1 MEEKKKVD
9 RLSIIRNLIIIA
21 FVVIFIKILYIT
33 TFKYD
38 HYTQLAENKTY
49 KELAIKAPRGE
60 IRDRYGRLLAGNK
73 NLFTVQVSGDGIKKK
88 DSNGNSM
95 ANDICLKLINLLDKN
110 NEEYTDEF
118 PIYIENGKYY
128 YTFDKDIREY
138 KNDNEIPQE
147 LDAKE
152 SFYYLVDK
160 LISEGTL
167 SESDRDLEPSK
178 LQKKLNEN
186 GYYPPILVSKWLFT
200 EQKINKIG

>member
-128 YTFDKDIREY
+128 YTFDKNIREY

-152 SFYYLVDK
+152 SFYY
-160 LISEGTL
+160 
-167 SESDRDLEPSK
+167 
-178 LQKKLNEN
+178 
-186 GYYPPILVSKWLFT
+186 
-200 EQKINKIG
+200 